1 MSTRYGPILM
11 TVSLVVVYRIRK
23 LLRDEQRNETTS
35 YTRAHKSPQ
44 AFGGLI

>member
-35 YTRAHKSPQ
+35 YTKEPISRHRPLAV
-44 AFGGLI
+44 